1 MIAKKVDMPALGIAG
16 PCKRRFENTAG
27 YCGYVTRRPR
37 WYPRIMRGASL
48 DPHIYIY
55 IYHHISS
62 PSSCSLNWV
71 KEIKRGIRKIDV
83 EDSTGQLLSNFFF
96 CIYAWN
102 HRSSE
107 IVEGH
112 QNMTRASF
120 RDIVGVFQYLLLFR
134 SYTCTHTHT
143 QTHTHKPICN
153 IYLSWPP
160 CTIVPAMETK
170 RWTAGAPAVASAT
183 KGLNMWSKNCK
194 WWGED
199 KEDIVGKKDGPI
211 FKKTV

>member
-1 MIAKKVDMPALGIAG
+1 MYIILYIYILL
-16 PCKRRFENTAG
+16 FIIILIT
-27 YCGYVTRRPR
+27 
-37 WYPRIMRGASL
+37 III
-48 DPHIYIY
+48 IYIY
-55 IYHHISS
+55 NAMSKTVPSS
-62 PSSCSLNWV
+62 PSSCSFNWV
-71 KEIKRGIRKIDV
+71 KEVKRGIRKIDV

-143 QTHTHKPICN
+143 NTHTQAYLQHLFVLATLHDCARNGDKKVNGGGSSGCKCHKRPQHVEQELQMVGRGQGGHCRKKGRS
-153 IYLSWPP
+153 YLQ
-160 CTIVPAMETK
+160 
-170 RWTAGAPAVASAT
+170 
-183 KGLNMWSKNCK
+183 KNSLKHVNTC
-194 WWGED
+194 
-199 KEDIVGKKDGPI
+199 
-211 FKKTV
+211 

>member
-1 MIAKKVDMPALGIAG
+1 MIAKKVDMPPLGLAG

-48 DPHIYIY
+48 DPHMYIY

-62 PSSCSLNWV
+62 PSSCSFNWV

-143 QTHTHKPICN
+143 NTHTS
-153 IYLSWPP
+153 L
-160 CTIVPAMETK
+160 
-170 RWTAGAPAVASAT
+170 SAT
-183 KGLNMWSKNCK
+183 FICLGHPARLCPQWRQKGERRGLQRLQVPQKASTCGARIAN
-194 WWGED
+194 
-199 KEDIVGKKDGPI
+199 VGAR
-211 FKKTV
+211 TRRTL